1 MKLRIHAKRKHFEFV
16 AWSRYLPHLLKSV
29 PTTSNRGVSVD
40 FSRCQHSSND
50 GGVEF
55 VLAVTDVACVGF
67 DLEDK
72 DRQATFF
79 VEGFL
84 GDGDGQHSA
93 EAMLAIGGFVAVF
106 AGVPGEDSYL
116 VKIDGQAVVRIGQ
129 DAKVLRNVSLHGFV
143 GVGNAVELE
152 KSNETLAFGVLRDFD
167 GSIDIDHT
175 GQDPTHAPQIVA
187 H

>member
-29 PTTSNRGVSVD
+29 PTTSNRGLNVD

-55 VLAVTDVACVGF
+55 VLAVTDVACVVF

-116 VKIDGQAVVRIGQ
+116 VKIEGQAVVRIGQ
-129 DAKVLRNVSLHGFV
+129 DAKVLRNVSLHAFV